1 MIKSLVSQGPYLVIN
16 GGYHNYPYMS
26 PGAVGAGQLRWNT
39 NMNEMEV
46 NDGVSWRSLGA
57 INTTIALSN
66 DAQDALSW
74 ALKKMQEEKRL
85 EELCQEHVGIK
96 DLKEKLEVMIK
107 LVQDHASKP

>member
-1 MIKSLVSQGPYLVIN
+1 
-16 GGYHNYPYMS
+16 
-26 PGAVGAGQLRWNT
+26 
-39 NMNEMEV
+39 MNEMEV